1 MVFEEVAVTEK
12 LARQLLDSDESKRR
26 WIQEQSGGAAL
37 DLGDQQAADDETGMR
52 TLKISGGREVVA
64 NAKILMKNLEADILV
79 EKE

>member
-26 WIQEQSGGAAL
+26 GIQEQSGGAAL
-37 DLGDQQAADDETGMR
+37 DLGNEQAADDETGMR
-52 TLKISGGREVVA
+52 TLKISGGRDLVA
-64 NAKILMKNLEADILV
+64 NAKILVKNLEADILV

>member
-37 DLGDQQAADDETGMR
+37 DLGNEQAADDETGMR
-52 TLKISGGREVVA
+52 TLKISGGRDLVA
-64 NAKILMKNLEADILV
+64 NAKILVKNLEADILV

>member
-37 DLGDQQAADDETGMR
+37 DLGDQAADDETGMR
-52 TLKISGGREVVA
+52 TLKISGGRDLVA
-64 NAKILMKNLEADILV
+64 NAKILVKNLEADILV

>member
-52 TLKISGGREVVA
+52 TLKISGGRDLVA
-64 NAKILMKNLEADILV
+64 NAKILVKNLEADILV

>member
-12 LARQLLDSDESKRR
+12 LARQLLDSEESKRR

-52 TLKISGGREVVA
+52 TLKISGGRDLVA
-64 NAKILMKNLEADILV
+64 NAKILVKNLEADILV

>member
-37 DLGDQQAADDETGMR
+37 DLGDQHAADDETGMR
-52 TLKISGGREVVA
+52 TLKISGGRDLVA
-64 NAKILMKNLEADILV
+64 NAKILVKNLEADILV

>member
-12 LARQLLDSDESKRR
+12 LARQLLDSDESQRR

-52 TLKISGGREVVA
+52 TLKISGGRDLVA
-64 NAKILMKNLEADILV
+64 NAKILVKNLEADILV